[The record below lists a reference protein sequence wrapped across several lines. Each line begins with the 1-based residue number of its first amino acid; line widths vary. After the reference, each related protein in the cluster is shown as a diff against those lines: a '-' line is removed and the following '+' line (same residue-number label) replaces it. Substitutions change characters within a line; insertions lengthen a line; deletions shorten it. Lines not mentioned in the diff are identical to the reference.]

1 MIVKNEEHILNESLE
16 SIAPI
21 ANEIHITDT
30 GSTDNTVKIAKKF
43 TNNIHHFTW
52 TDDFAAARNASVKHA
67 TGDYILRWDAD
78 YVLEQKSI
86 PALRQAKKGNFDD
99 ANLVLAKLYIEYGDD
114 GFPIKSIPNTILYT
128 RSDFHWTSP
137 IHNTLTPHDKSMAI
151 KKRYYD
157 RVCIHH
163 KKDLYEKKGR
173 YTQTLRI
180 ARSHLDTH
188 PDDLRIRLKY
198 AEALI
203 FDELYDQAIPELQIC
218 LKQHDTHD
226 AQEISILTLLIL
238 CYLHTNNIDTA
249 DQIVDAYK
257 PVHGKDKR
265 FLLSMADVRSL
276 SDAEEALELY
286 NTYLLH
292 PITDTGETYLYDHE
306 RYVIHPQFMAGYLHG
321 ALGKNKTAINLLT
334 QVRDTTHLTET
345 KKKSIMLINNFT

>member
-1 MIVKNEEHILNESLE
+1 MIVKNEEKLLRQSLE
-16 SIAPI
+16 SIAPL
-21 ANEIHITDT
+21 ADEIMITDT
-30 GSTDNTVKIAKKF
+30 GSTDKTIEIAKQF
-43 TNNIHHFTW
+43 TNKIYHFKW
-52 TDDFAAARNASVKHA
+52 IDDFSAARNASVKHA

-78 YVLEQKSI
+78 YVLKEKSM
-86 PALRQAKKGNFDD
+86 PVLLQAKKNNFDN
-99 ANLVLAKLYIEYGDD
+99 AKLVLAKWYIEYGDD
-114 GFPIKSIPNTILYT
+114 GFPTKSIPTTILYT

-137 IHNTLTPHDKSMAI
+137 IHNTLTPYDTSMAI

-157 RVCIHH
+157 TVCIHH
-163 KKDLYEKKGR
+163 KKDLHEKKGR

-180 ARSHLDTH
+180 ARSHLDSH

-203 FDELYDQAIPELQIC
+203 FDGLYDQAIPELQIC
-218 LKQHDTHD
+218 LKQHHTHD

-249 DQIVDAYK
+249 DQIIDTYK
-257 PVHGKDKR
+257 PVHGKNKR

-276 SDAEEALELY
+276 SDPEEALELY

-292 PITDTGETYLYDHE
+292 PIADTGETFLYDHE
-306 RYVIHPQFMAGYLHG
+306 RYVIHPQFMAGYLYG
-321 ALGKNKTAINLLT
+321 ALGRTKVAINMLT

-345 KKKSIMLINNFT
+345 KKKSIMLINYFT